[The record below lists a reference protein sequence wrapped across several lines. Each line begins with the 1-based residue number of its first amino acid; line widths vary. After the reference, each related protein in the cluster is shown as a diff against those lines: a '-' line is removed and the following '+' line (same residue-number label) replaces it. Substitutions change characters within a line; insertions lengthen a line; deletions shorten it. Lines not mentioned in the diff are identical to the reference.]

1 MSAAADLIA
10 LPSSRIVDVFRLA
23 LERPGTDLLCVGQSD
38 QDSPRPARDALVA
51 ALEAGETRYAD
62 VRGLAALRHA
72 LADHLTALHAKPV
85 AESRVVVTA
94 SGMAA
99 INVAFSALLR
109 PCDRVLI
116 HTPLWPNMANGARL
130 RGGAIEEI
138 PLESRDDGG
147 FRLDLDRLDAMLPGV
162 RVFVL
167 NSPSNP
173 TGWTATAEEVAAI
186 LALCRRHGA
195 WLLSDEVYSRITYD
209 GAPAAP
215 SVLDA
220 AEPDD
225 RVIVVN
231 SFSKTWAMTGWR
243 VGWLVGPAGTQDR
256 FADTVEATH
265 SGVASF
271 AQHGAVAAVADE
283 DFVNRFR
290 DFCAQGRR
298 IVAQALAGLNGVRFT
313 PPDGAFYAFI
323 GVEGLADSDAFAK
336 RLVLQ
341 HGVAVAPGIAFGAAG
356 EGHLRLCFAQSPAL
370 MERAMG
376 RLRAGLA
383 AR

>member
-1 MSAAADLIA
+1 MSDLVA

-23 LERPGTDLLCVGQSD
+23 LETPGTDLLCVGQSD

-51 ALEAGETRYAD
+51 ALDAGETRYAD
-62 VRGLAALRHA
+62 VRGLPALRHA
-72 LADHLTALHAKPV
+72 LAAHLTALHARPV
-85 AESRVVVTA
+85 AEERVAVTA

-99 INVAFSALLR
+99 INVAFSAILR
-109 PCDRVLI
+109 PGDRVLI

-130 RGGAIEEI
+130 RGGVIEAI
-138 PLESRDDGG
+138 PLDHRADGG

-215 SVLDA
+215 SALDV

-225 RVIVVN
+225 RVVVIN

-243 VGWLVGPAGTQDR
+243 VGWLVGPAGSRDA
-256 FADTVEATH
+256 FADVIEATH

-271 AQHGAVAAVADE
+271 AQHGALAAVAD
-283 DFVNRFR
+283 DAFVDRFR
-290 DFCAQGRR
+290 AFCVQGRS
-298 IVAQALAGLNGVRFT
+298 IVSQALAGLNGVRFT
-313 PPDGAFYAFI
+313 PPDGAFYAFL
-323 GVEGLADSDAFAK
+323 GVEGLADSDAFAR
-336 RLVLQ
+336 RLVIE
-341 HGVAVAPGIAFGAAG
+341 HGVAVAPGVAFGAAG
-356 EGHLRLCFAQSPAL
+356 EGHLRVCFAQSPAL